1 MKLIV
6 LYRLALMAG
15 MLVMMT
21 SMAGQK
27 PTIDLLPSSHQY
39 KHPEAMI
46 DTTLYTDTLVQVLP
60 PGQPQFLYR
69 DSLEKKTQKKEFL
82 NFGLS
87 IDSIFQKKETKIKYH
102 GVDSGRFP
110 LILKLFNPIKLF
122 IHITAIK

>member
-1 MKLIV
+1 
-6 LYRLALMAG
+6 MAG

-87 IDSIFQKKETKIKYH
+87 IDSIFQKKETKIKYY
-102 GVDSGRFP
+102 GVDSGWFP